1 MATASEFGEIKNYME
16 DCVDDMLEYM
26 LKNIAFATNTCTCGQ
41 CKLDIK
47 AIALN
52 ALPQKYVVTRKG
64 ELYAKMSS
72 LQQQFEVD
80 IIASIT
86 KASVIVGRNPRHE

>member
-1 MATASEFGEIKNYME
+1 MAASSEFGDIKNYME

-26 LKNIAFATNTCTCGQ
+26 LKNVAYATKICTCEQ

-52 ALPQKYVVTRKG
+52 SLPQKYVVTRKG

-72 LQQQFEVD
+72 LQNQFEVD
-80 IIASIT
+80 IIAAVT
-86 KASVIVGRNPRHE
+86 KASEIVGRNPRHE

>member
-1 MATASEFGEIKNYME
+1 MAITSEHGDIKNYME

-26 LKNIAFATNTCTCGQ
+26 LKSASFAAQTCNCGQ
-41 CKLDIK
+41 CKLDVK

-52 ALPQKYVVTRKG
+52 SLPQKYVVTRKG

-80 IIASIT
+80 IIAAVT
-86 KASVIVGRNPRHE
+86 KAAVIVGRNPRHD